1 MNKEKEIIENL
12 EKDTEDLAEDAED
25 YLEHLQRLQAE
36 FNNFQKRVQK
46 EKETLLQFAN
56 KELLLQLLEIH
67 DNFERVLKSEGDIKN
82 GVEMIFKQFDDL
94 LKKEGVT
101 EVSNEGEFD
110 PNLHEAVSKEGDDNK
125 ITEVFQK
132 GYTLKEKLLRPSKVK
147 LGGEKNE

>member
-1 MNKEKEIIENL
+1 MNEEEKIIENL
-12 EKDTEDLAEDAED
+12 EEDTEDLAEDAED

-56 KELLLQLLEIH
+56 KELLLQLLEVH
-67 DNFERVLKSEGDIKN
+67 DNFERALKSEGNIEE
-82 GVEMIFKQFDDL
+82 GVEMIFKQSNDL

-125 ITEVFQK
+125 ITGVFQK
-132 GYTLKEKLLRPSKVK
+132 GYTFKDKLLRPSKVK
-147 LGGEKNE
+147 LGGKNNE